1 MEYLVLEIK
10 SDPSSTA
17 NEAKVFKSIADA
29 VKYIQEMSN
38 SKKLLV
44 KEKGKNI
51 DQLAWI
57 LTERLSSVALA
68 TEHDER
74 NHWVITAF

>member
-10 SDPSSTA
+10 PDPSATA
-17 NEAKVFKSIADA
+17 NDAKVFKSIADA
-29 VKYIQEMSN
+29 VKYIQKMSN
-38 SKKLLV
+38 SKKLII
-44 KEKGKNI
+44 KEKDKNI

-57 LTERLSSVALA
+57 LTERLSSVAIA
-68 TEHDER
+68 TEREER